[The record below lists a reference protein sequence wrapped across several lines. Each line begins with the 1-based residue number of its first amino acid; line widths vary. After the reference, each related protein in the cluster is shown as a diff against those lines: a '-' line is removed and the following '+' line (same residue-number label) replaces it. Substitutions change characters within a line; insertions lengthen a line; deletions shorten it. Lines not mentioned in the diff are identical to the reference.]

1 MNKRQIHDFYYW
13 AIIWHHIVSEFLK
26 ICTDLHRYDHKI
38 VFVIVWHLK
47 LFRNNSKSNFVI
59 IFVQICANLQKYWNN
74 ALSNDGLIIE
84 IIDQYQAQALALP
97 SPGNIQSRN
106 LEIILLHKI
115 DNFQHMEVRKKLIS
129 GYLRFWYLRRLE
141 LEFTIYILCQQRGGC
156 VGSEKW

>member
-106 LEIILLHKI
+106 LDIIFLHKI
-115 DNFQHMEVRKKLIS
+115 DHFDSIWKSKRSRI
-129 GYLRFWYLRRLE
+129 RD
-141 LEFTIYILCQQRGGC
+141 ILDFDTCAD
-156 VGSEKW
+156 